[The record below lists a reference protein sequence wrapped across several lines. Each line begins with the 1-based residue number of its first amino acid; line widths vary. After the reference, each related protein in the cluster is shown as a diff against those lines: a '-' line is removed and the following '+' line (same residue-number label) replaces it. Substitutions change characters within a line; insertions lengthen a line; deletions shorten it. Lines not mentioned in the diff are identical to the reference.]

1 MHPLTLSDP
10 RHEAFA
16 THLASGHNPVTA
28 YLQAGFSAK
37 NANLRSRQ
45 LARSPEIVLR
55 TAHLRSC
62 LPQITELRD
71 RFAPSLL
78 LMPQTREE
86 MLVWLW
92 QVMNGSRPVLPLQF
106 RSAALYCRLQGWH
119 LNRPNRSSQAEAIS
133 PAPSAASA
141 PLSDTQRALLAS
153 LNRQTLASDLTG
165 LPPAEEALTRFTSLM
180 ADLHGLTAQAPTPQ
194 PATPSLTEAPPASQ
208 AEQPPLP
215 IPSPPQ
221 TPDSQALAPTPYP
234 NGGQSNIPVPRN
246 SGHLRRSPS
255 TSAPLTSVLWPTHQP
270 ETTDSLPKLRI
281 IPHPAN
287 SLSPQPPYRIIPSRK
302 HS

>member
-1 MHPLTLSDP
+1 MHPLTLPDP

-16 THLASGHNPVTA
+16 THLASGHDPVTA

-55 TAHLRSC
+55 TAHLRTC
-62 LPQITELRD
+62 LPQIAELRD

-92 QVMNGSRPVLPLQF
+92 QIMNGSRPALPLQF
-106 RSAALYCRLQGWH
+106 RAAALYCRLQGWH
-119 LNRPNRSSQAEAIS
+119 LNRPNRSSQTEAIS
-133 PAPSAASA
+133 PAESASSEPA
-141 PLSDTQRALLAS
+141 LSDTQRALLAS

-194 PATPSLTEAPPASQ
+194 PANPSLTEAPPASL
-208 AEQPPLP
+208 ADHPPLP
-215 IPSPPQ
+215 ISSPSQ
-221 TPDSQALAPTPYP
+221 SPDSQALAPTPSP
-234 NGGQSNIPVPRN
+234 NGEKSALPLKTPHLPTAARPKPPIPA
-246 SGHLRRSPS
+246 LRLIAHPS
-255 TSAPLTSVLWPTHQP
+255 SFPDLHQP
-270 ETTDSLPKLRI
+270 SKLPPRKLC
-281 IPHPAN
+281 
-287 SLSPQPPYRIIPSRK
+287 
-302 HS
+302 

>member
-1 MHPLTLSDP
+1 MHPLTLPDP

-16 THLASGHNPVTA
+16 THLASGHDPVTA

-55 TAHLRSC
+55 TAHLRTC
-62 LPQITELRD
+62 LPQIAELRD

-92 QVMNGSRPVLPLQF
+92 QIMNGSRPVLPLQF
-106 RSAALYCRLQGWH
+106 RAAALYCRLQGWH

-133 PAPSAASA
+133 PAPSAASE
-141 PLSDTQRALLAS
+141 PTTLSDTQRALLAS

-180 ADLHGLTAQAPTPQ
+180 ADLHGLTAQAPTQ
-194 PATPSLTEAPPASQ
+194 QSATPSLTEAPPASQ
-208 AEQPPLP
+208 ADQPPLP

-221 TPDSQALAPTPYP
+221 SPDSQALAPTPSP
-234 NGGQSNIPVPRN
+234 NGEKSA
-246 SGHLRRSPS
+246 LPS
-255 TSAPLTSVLWPTHQP
+255 KT
-270 ETTDSLPKLRI
+270 
-281 IPHPAN
+281 PHPPTAARPKPPIPA
-287 SLSPQPPYRIIPSRK
+287 LRLIAHPSPFPERQQPAKLPPRK
-302 HS
+302 LC